1 MKYNRLKFNPKL
13 HAYLLDDKPITGVTT
28 ILKVIAKPFLIPW
41 AANMAVDYIEKH
53 QVIGHYNMATKTGS
67 IEFDMGFTELLKQ
80 AKSAHTQKRD
90 KAGDI
95 GKEAHKLCE
104 NWIKSK
110 DGNVKKSKSPQVNK
124 MVRNFCEWANKN
136 KVKFI
141 ASEKK
146 VFSEKYWFCG
156 TYDFLCEIDKKI
168 WLGDIKTGSGIYPD
182 MFFQT
187 AGYQICEEE
196 MNPKLKIDGHIIVN
210 IKKNGTLLEKRS
222 ISNKDN
228 KEAFLSALTLYRIMS
243 KVEGNTL

>member
-41 AANMAVDYIEKH
+41 AANMAVDYIK
-53 QVIGHYNMATKTGS
+53 GKTPFYLS
-67 IEFDMGFTELLKQ
+67 KEEELIIINLDNFNKALQ
-80 AKSAHTQKRD
+80 EAREAHTQKRD

>member
-41 AANMAVDYIEKH
+41 AANMAVDYIKMRFEKA
-53 QVIGHYNMATKTGS
+53 GDTRS
-67 IEFDMGFTELLKQ
+67 EFYENPLELDKVFQ
-80 AKSAHTQKRD
+80 EAREAHTQKRD

>member
-41 AANMAVDYIEKH
+41 AANMAVDYIKNNLKRDDLIT
-53 QVIGHYNMATKTGS
+53 QKD
-67 IEFDMGFTELLKQ
+67 FDLVLDQ
-80 AKSAHTQKRD
+80 ARKAHTQKRD